1 MAKLAL
7 IRLRSGIRA
16 RGEVRDTLAMLRLHR
31 INHLVIVDDTPSY
44 RGMIQKVK
52 DYITWGEIDKDT
64 LVKLLRKRGRLV
76 GNKPITDEYVK
87 EKLGMSIEEFAEK
100 VINGEM
106 KLRDLPNIKP
116 VFRLHPPRGGLK
128 GSKKRSF
135 KEGGAL
141 GYRGEKINDLIE
153 RML

>member
-16 RGEVRDTLAMLRLHR
+16 KGEVRDTLAMLRLHR
-31 INHLVIVDDTPSY
+31 INHLVIIDDNPSY
-44 RGMIQKVK
+44 KGMVQKVK
-52 DYITWGEIDKDT
+52 DYITWGEIDKET
-64 LVKLLRKRGRLV
+64 LAKLLRKRGRLI
-76 GNKPITDEYVK
+76 GNKPVTEEYVQ
-87 EKLGMSIEEFAEK
+87 EKLGMGIDEFAEK
-100 VINGEM
+100 VVNGEM
-106 KLRDLPNIKP
+106 KLTDLPNIKP

-135 KEGGAL
+135 REGGAL

>member
-16 RGEVRDTLAMLRLHR
+16 RGEVRDTLAMLCLHR

-52 DYITWGEIDKDT
+52 DYITWGEIDKET

-76 GNKPITDEYVK
+76 GNKPITDEYVQ
-87 EKLGMSIEEFAEK
+87 EKLGMSLEEFAEK

-141 GYRGEKINDLIE
+141 GYRGEKINELIE

>member
-31 INHLVIVDDTPSY
+31 INHLVLVDDNPSY
-44 RGMIQKVK
+44 KGMVQKVK
-52 DYITWGEIDKDT
+52 DYITWGEINAET
-64 LVKLLRKRGRLV
+64 LAKLIRKRGRLI
-76 GNKPITDEYVK
+76 GNRPITDEYVK
-87 EKLGMSIEEFAEK
+87 EKLGITIDEFAKK
-100 VINGEM
+100 VVDGEM
-106 KLRDLPNIKP
+106 KLTDLPNIKP

>member
-31 INHLVIVDDTPSY
+31 INHLVLVDDTPSY
-44 RGMIQKVK
+44 KGMVQKVK
-52 DYITWGEIDKDT
+52 DYITWGEIDKET
-64 LVKLLRKRGRLV
+64 LVKLLRKRGRLI

-87 EKLGMSIEEFAEK
+87 EKLGMTIEEFAEK
-100 VINGEM
+100 VVNGEM
-106 KLRDLPNIKP
+106 KITDLPNIKP

-141 GYRGEKINDLIE
+141 GYRGEKINELIE

>member
-1 MAKLAL
+1 M
-7 IRLRSGIRA
+7 
-16 RGEVRDTLAMLRLHR
+16 RDTLAMLRLHR

-52 DYITWGEIDKDT
+52 DYITWGEIDKET
-64 LVKLLRKRGRLV
+64 LAKLLRKRGRLI

-87 EKLGMSIEEFAEK
+87 EKLGMTIEEFAEK
-100 VINGEM
+100 VVNGEM

-141 GYRGEKINDLIE
+141 GYRGEKINELIE

>member
-16 RGEVRDTLAMLRLHR
+16 KGEVRDTLAMLRLHR
-31 INHLVIVDDTPSY
+31 VNHLVLVDDNPSY
-44 RGMIQKVK
+44 KGMVQKVK
-52 DYITWGEIDKDT
+52 DYITWGEIDKET

-76 GNKPITDEYVK
+76 GNRPITDEYVR
-87 EKLGMSIEEFAEK
+87 EKLGMSIDEFAEK
-100 VINGEM
+100 VVKGEM
-106 KLRDLPNIKP
+106 RLTDLPNIKP

-128 GSKKRSF
+128 GTKKRSF
-135 KEGGAL
+135 REGGAL

>member
-16 RGEVRDTLAMLRLHR
+16 KGEVRDTLAMLRLHR
-31 INHLVIVDDTPSY
+31 INHLVLVDDTPSY
-44 RGMIQKVK
+44 KGMVQKVK
-52 DYITWGEIDKDT
+52 DYITWGEIDKET
-64 LVKLLRKRGRLV
+64 LASLLRKRGRLI

-87 EKLGMSIEEFAEK
+87 EKLGMTIEEFAEK
-100 VINGEM
+100 VVNGEM
-106 KLRDLPNIKP
+106 KLTDLPNIKP

-128 GSKKRSF
+128 GGKKRSF

-141 GYRGEKINDLIE
+141 GYRGEKINELIE

>member
-31 INHLVIVDDTPSY
+31 INHLVIVDDNPSY

-52 DYITWGEIDKDT
+52 DYITWGEIDKET

-76 GNKPITDEYVK
+76 GNKPITDEYVQ
-87 EKLGMSIEEFAEK
+87 EKLGMTIEEFAEK

-116 VFRLHPPRGGLK
+116 VFRLHPPRGGLR

-141 GYRGEKINDLIE
+141 GYRGEKINELIE

>member
-31 INHLVIVDDTPSY
+31 INHLVIVDDNPSY

-52 DYITWGEIDKDT
+52 DYITWGEIDKET

-76 GNKPITDEYVK
+76 GNKPITDEYVQ
-87 EKLGMSIEEFAEK
+87 EKLGMTIEEFADK

-128 GSKKRSF
+128 GSKKRTF

-141 GYRGEKINDLIE
+141 GYRGEKINELIE

>member
-31 INHLVIVDDTPSY
+31 INHLVLIDDTPSY
-44 RGMIQKVK
+44 KGMVQKVK
-52 DYITWGEIDKDT
+52 DYITWGEIDAET
-64 LVKLLRKRGRLV
+64 LAKLIRKRGRLI
-76 GNKPITDEYVK
+76 GNKPVTEEYVK
-87 EKLGMSIEEFAEK
+87 EKLGISIEEFAKK
-100 VINGEM
+100 VVEGEM
-106 KLRDLPNIKP
+106 KLTDLPNIKP

-141 GYRGEKINDLIE
+141 GYRGEKINELIE

>member
-16 RGEVRDTLAMLRLHR
+16 KGEVRDTLAMLRLHR
-31 INHLVIVDDTPSY
+31 INHLVLVDDNPSY
-44 RGMIQKVK
+44 KGMVQKVK
-52 DYITWGEIDKDT
+52 DYITWGEIDKET
-64 LVKLLRKRGRLV
+64 LAALIRKRGRLI
-76 GNKPITDEYVK
+76 GNKPVTEEYVR
-87 EKLGMSIEEFAEK
+87 EKLGMTIDEFAEK
-100 VINGEM
+100 VVNGEM
-106 KLRDLPNIKP
+106 KLTDLPNIKP

-128 GSKKRSF
+128 GTKKRSF

-141 GYRGEKINDLIE
+141 GYRGEKINELIE

>member
-16 RGEVRDTLAMLRLHR
+16 KGEVRDTLAMLRLHR
-31 INHLVIVDDTPSY
+31 INHLVIIDDNPSY
-44 RGMIQKVK
+44 KGMVQKVK
-52 DYITWGEIDKDT
+52 DYITWGEIDKET
-64 LVKLLRKRGRLV
+64 LAKLLRKRGRLI
-76 GNKPITDEYVK
+76 GNKPITDEYVQ
-87 EKLGMSIEEFAEK
+87 EKLGMGIDEFAEK
-100 VINGEM
+100 VVNGEM
-106 KLRDLPNIKP
+106 KLTDLPNIKP

-141 GYRGEKINDLIE
+141 GYRGEKINELIE

>member
-1 MAKLAL
+1 MAKLAV

-52 DYITWGEIDKDT
+52 DYITWGEIDKET

-76 GNKPITDEYVK
+76 GNKPITDEYVQ

-106 KLRDLPNIKP
+106 KLRDLPNLKP

-128 GSKKRSF
+128 GSKKRTF

>member
-31 INHLVIVDDTPSY
+31 INHLVIVDDNPSY

-52 DYITWGEIDKDT
+52 DYITWGEIDKET

-76 GNKPITDEYVK
+76 GNKPITDEYVQ
-87 EKLGMSIEEFAEK
+87 EKLGMSLEEFAEK

-141 GYRGEKINDLIE
+141 GYRGEKINELIE

>member
-31 INHLVIVDDTPSY
+31 INHLVLIDDTPSY
-44 RGMIQKVK
+44 KGMVQKVK
-52 DYITWGEIDKDT
+52 DYITWGEIDAET
-64 LVKLLRKRGRLV
+64 LAKLIRKRGRLI
-76 GNKPITDEYVK
+76 GNKPVTDDYVK
-87 EKLGMSIEEFAEK
+87 EKLGMTIEEFAQK
-100 VINGEM
+100 VVNGEM
-106 KLRDLPNIKP
+106 KLTDLPNIKP

-141 GYRGEKINDLIE
+141 GYRGEKINELIE

>member
-52 DYITWGEIDKDT
+52 DYITWGEIDKET

-76 GNKPITDEYVK
+76 GNKPITDEYVQ
-87 EKLGMSIEEFAEK
+87 EKLGISLEEFAEK

-141 GYRGEKINDLIE
+141 GYRGEKINELIE

>member
-1 MAKLAL
+1 MTKLAL

-52 DYITWGEIDKDT
+52 DYITWGEIDKET

-76 GNKPITDEYVK
+76 GNKPITDEYVQ
-87 EKLGMSIEEFAEK
+87 EKLGMTLEEFAEK

-135 KEGGAL
+135 KEGGVL
-141 GYRGEKINDLIE
+141 GYRGEKINELIE

>member
-52 DYITWGEIDKDT
+52 DYITWGEIDKET
-64 LVKLLRKRGRLV
+64 LVKLLRKRGRLI
-76 GNKPITDEYVK
+76 GNKPITDDYVK
-87 EKLGMSIEEFAEK
+87 EKLGMTIEEFAEK

-141 GYRGEKINDLIE
+141 GYRGEKINELIE

>member
-52 DYITWGEIDKDT
+52 DYITWGEIDKET
-64 LVKLLRKRGRLV
+64 LVKLLKKRGRLV
-76 GNKPITDEYVK
+76 GNKPITDEYVQ

-106 KLRDLPNIKP
+106 KLKDLPNIKP

-141 GYRGEKINDLIE
+141 GYRGEKINELIE

>member
-16 RGEVRDTLAMLRLHR
+16 KGEVRDTLAMLRLHR
-31 INHLVIVDDTPSY
+31 INHLVIIDDNPSY
-44 RGMIQKVK
+44 KGMVQKVK
-52 DYITWGEIDKDT
+52 DYITWGEIDKET
-64 LVKLLRKRGRLV
+64 LAKLLRKRGRLI
-76 GNKPITDEYVK
+76 GNKPVTEEYVQ
-87 EKLGMSIEEFAEK
+87 EKLGMGIDEFAEK
-100 VINGEM
+100 VVNGEM
-106 KLRDLPNIKP
+106 KLTDLPNLKP

-135 KEGGAL
+135 REGGAL